1 MDRKIS
7 VDRSQARSLACIV
20 ETVRVHVLCSGNEIV
35 WRLFSVG
42 LNQTRCIVAG
52 ILLWLMGV
60 PLIVIIL
67 LYLIF

>member
-1 MDRKIS
+1 MMKTC
-7 VDRSQARSLACIV
+7 AAGN
-20 ETVRVHVLCSGNEIV
+20 ETVEAMVPCTTLAQGDK
-35 WRLFSVG
+35 FMP
-42 LNQTRCIVAG
+42 G

>member
-1 MDRKIS
+1 MKTCK
-7 VDRSQARSLACIV
+7 A
-20 ETVRVHVLCSGNEIV
+20 GNEIV
-35 WRLFSVG
+35 APMVPFATFAQG
-42 LNQTRCIVAG
+42 DTFMAG